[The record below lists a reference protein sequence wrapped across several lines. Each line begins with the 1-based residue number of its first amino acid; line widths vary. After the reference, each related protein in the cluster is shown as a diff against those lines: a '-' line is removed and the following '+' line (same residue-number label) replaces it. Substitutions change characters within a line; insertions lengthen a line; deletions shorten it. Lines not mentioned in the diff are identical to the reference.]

1 MWFAR
6 GRLSQGMPNAL
17 IRRPTQEQHSSHES
31 RRLQDA
37 LLFDMKLP
45 LRRTFYPL
53 GFAVEIL
60 TNKSEVLDAAQ
71 ASFGHRRL
79 SRGSTAIQIRVGVTN
94 EGGSRVPPE
103 PVRREYNHLYSMV
116 ADTENQAMLDLKTCT
131 SFIWLNRNALKN
143 SLYLRHNFLEK
154 TVYLLLGASRVTDIH
169 AACVSRQGI
178 GVLLCGD
185 SGAGKSTLAYACARA
200 GWTYTSDD
208 TSYLINHS
216 MVPRVIGHSHRV
228 RFRPAAKELFPELE
242 EREIT
247 PRMEGKASIEVH
259 VAELPAMETAT
270 EATVHAVVYL
280 KRYPEAHPSL
290 VALPRRSAT
299 ERMSRDL
306 FSAGEVRS
314 KHERVLEKL
323 ADVPTYELHYCELND
338 AIKQL
343 QMLTQGSLREI

>member
-1 MWFAR
+1 
-6 GRLSQGMPNAL
+6 MPKAL
-17 IRRPTQEQHSSHES
+17 ISRPIQQQPSGHEP

-37 LLFDMKLP
+37 LCFDMELP
-45 LRRTFYPL
+45 LLRTFYPL

-79 SRGSTAIQIRVGVTN
+79 SRGSTAIQIRVGVTG
-94 EGGSRVPPE
+94 EGGSQIPPE

-116 ADTENQAMLDLKTCT
+116 ADIENQAMLDLKTCT
-131 SFIWLNRNALKN
+131 SFIWLNSNALKN
-143 SLYLRHNFLEK
+143 SLYLRQNFLEK
-154 TVYLLLGASRVTDIH
+154 TVYLLLGASMVTDIH
-169 AACVSRQGI
+169 AACVSKRGI

-208 TSYLINHS
+208 TSYLINNS
-216 MVPRVIGHSHRV
+216 TVPRVIGHSHRV

-242 EREIT
+242 KREIT
-247 PRMEGKASIEVH
+247 PRMEGKASIEVP
-259 VAELPAMETAT
+259 VAELPAMETAA

-280 KRYPEAHPSL
+280 KRYQEARASL
-290 VALPRRSAT
+290 VALPRRTAT
-299 ERMSRDL
+299 EQMSKDL
-306 FSAGEVRS
+306 FSAGDIRS

-343 QMLTQGSLREI
+343 EMLTRRSRRKT